1 MKWGLRTMLTVVA
14 AGAFA
19 LAGCKKGPQEESR
32 RIEANELQQA
42 LPEVLVRANV
52 SKVTEARR
60 GWLESLLEIEP
71 VVDRETL
78 VRDLEIEHVYIGP
91 RELRGRDFTVGSNK
105 SGEGSVG
112 MAIYPPLENGEVG
125 IWSLYKKDNELLV
138 YPWGL
143 ADMEIELPARKG
155 ISETYEDVR
164 ALAEAMEA
172 VVAADSDKRFGLLKT
187 YSGSQMPKVSM
198 WAVRV
203 LGELR
208 NGQAK
213 E

>member
-1 MKWGLRTMLTVVA
+1 MLTVVA

-60 GWLESLLEIEP
+60 GWLESL
-71 VVDRETL
+71 
-78 VRDLEIEHVYIGP
+78 LEIEHVYIGP